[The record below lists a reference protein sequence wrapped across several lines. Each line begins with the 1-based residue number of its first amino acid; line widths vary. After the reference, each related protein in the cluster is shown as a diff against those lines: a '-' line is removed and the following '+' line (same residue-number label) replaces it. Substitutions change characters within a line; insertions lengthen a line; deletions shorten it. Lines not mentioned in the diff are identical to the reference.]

1 MSITGLTLRPG
12 EVRLSLPYPVSANRM
27 YRAGKGRV
35 YKSDAYKTWQAEAH
49 VAWLQQKNQL
59 SVKRVDGRYLL
70 LLEATPPD
78 QRNRDIDNLVKSV
91 SDFLQAVGVISNDH
105 LSKRIILD
113 WTDDPSAKAG
123 VVATVYPIAV
133 GTGQGTEAEA

>member
-91 SDFLQAVGVISNDH
+91 SDFLQMEGIISNDR
-105 LSKRIILD
+105 LATGIQIS
-113 WTDDPSAKAG
+113 WADPSHTRAG
-123 VVATVYPIAV
+123 VFVTVLP
-133 GTGQGTEAEA
+133 T